1 MNFTTYQ
8 KYLVAAVPLLIIG
21 ALIYYFTDIVTYI
34 VLAWV
39 LSMIGAPLNSFLGK
53 YLNKSIASIIT
64 LMTFAFVLVV
74 LLSLFI
80 PPVVQQAREFTS
92 VGYDQL
98 VVGLEEPLDDWNNWL
113 IENGILENGIM
124 KDSIDNE
131 EEVTPPKDEFQIVAI
146 DSILKSR
153 GDPERTGVTL
163 LIDLHHPDELHPE
176 TETNTEVLASD
187 SFFDRVKK
195 NLFQFLDPSRIPE
208 IFGSIVGFFGNILIA
223 ILSILFIAFFFLKQ
237 QGLFV
242 NMIRALVPNEF
253 EDQTAHA
260 IDESARLLMRY
271 FIGVCVQITIIT
283 IFISSVLGFLKFEN
297 ALLIGFFAAL
307 MNVIPYIGPIL
318 GASFGIIITIS
329 SNIIRL
335 SSNVDPAISF
345 YSDLLPQ
352 LGILVVVFAIM
363 QLMDNLILQPNIFSK
378 SVKAHPLEIFIIILM
393 GAKLGGVLGMVLAIP
408 IYTVL
413 RVLAKVFLSEF
424 KIVQKITQSI

>member
-8 KYLVAAVPLLIIG
+8 KYIVAAVPILVIG
-21 ALIYYFTDIVTYI
+21 AGIYYFTDIVTYI

-39 LSMIGAPLNSFLGK
+39 LSMVGAPINSFLGK
-53 YLNKSIASIIT
+53 YLNKSIAAILTLLAFTFMLVII
-64 LMTFAFVLVV
+64 
-74 LLSLFI
+74 LSLFI

-98 VVGLEEPLDDWNNWL
+98 VLGLEEPLNDWNDWL
-113 IENGILENGIM
+113 VDNGILENGILE
-124 KDSIDNE
+124 DSLSNKE
-131 EEVTPPKDEFQIVAI
+131 PQPAPQDEFQIVSI

-163 LIDLHHPDELHPE
+163 LIDLHHPNELHSEPE
-176 TETNTEVLASD
+176 NNTQVVASD

-208 IFGSIVGFFGNILIA
+208 IFGSIVGFFGNILVA
-223 ILSILFIAFFFLKQ
+223 ILSVLFIAFFFLKQ

-253 EDQTAHA
+253 EEQTVHA
-260 IDESARLLMRY
+260 IDESANLLMRY

-283 IFISSVLGFLKFEN
+283 IFVSSVLGFLGFEN
-297 ALLIGFFAAL
+297 SLLIGFFAAL

-318 GASFGIIITIS
+318 GAAFGIIITIS
-329 SNIIRL
+329 SHIIKL
-335 SSNVDPAISF
+335 SSNLDPTISF

-352 LGILVVVFAIM
+352 LGILVLVFGTM
-363 QLMDNLILQPNIFSK
+363 QLLDNLILQPNIFSK